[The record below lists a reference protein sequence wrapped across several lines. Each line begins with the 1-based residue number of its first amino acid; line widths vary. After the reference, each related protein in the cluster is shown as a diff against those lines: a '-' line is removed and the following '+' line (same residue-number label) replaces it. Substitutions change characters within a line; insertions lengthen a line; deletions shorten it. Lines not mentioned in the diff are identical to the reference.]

1 MNNNLEVS
9 QYFFTDIVKDGVMLY
24 DSGVCKLAK
33 PRELSYKEIRDIAQS
48 EFEELYPYAC
58 NFLGLVKI
66 CISKE

>member
-1 MNNNLEVS
+1 
-9 QYFFTDIVKDGVMLY
+9 MLY